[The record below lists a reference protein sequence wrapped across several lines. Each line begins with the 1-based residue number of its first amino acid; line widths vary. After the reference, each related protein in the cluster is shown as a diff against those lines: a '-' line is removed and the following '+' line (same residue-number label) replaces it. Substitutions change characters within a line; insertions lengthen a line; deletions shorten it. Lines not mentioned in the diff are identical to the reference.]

1 MMYTMKRPYL
11 HVESAR
17 GERERERER
26 SSALSAG
33 HVLMGGG
40 AQPQAHHA
48 GQRIAAQD
56 GATAA
61 AAAAPALAV
70 AAAAAAVPAAELHGE
85 AMGAFIRV

>member
-1 MMYTMKRPYL
+1 MMKRLYL

-17 GERERERER
+17 GECERERER

-61 AAAAPALAV
+61 AAAPALAV
-70 AAAAAAVPAAELHGE
+70 AAAAAAMLAAELHGE

>member
-1 MMYTMKRPYL
+1 MMKRLYL

-17 GERERERER
+17 GECERERER

-48 GQRIAAQD
+48 GRRIAAQD
-56 GATAA
+56 GATA

-70 AAAAAAVPAAELHGE
+70 AAAAAAMLAAELHGE

>member
-1 MMYTMKRPYL
+1 MMKRLYL

-17 GERERERER
+17 GECERERER

-70 AAAAAAVPAAELHGE
+70 AAAAAAVLAAELHGE